1 MKPSD
6 RTLALNAAWAA
17 LWWLVD
23 PEHNRWAKTLE
34 VLNDPASR
42 VTIERGS
49 GDDTGRRSVGGHSDP
64 TGDAAGAVLEAG
76 LDGRKQ
82 ARDLRRSVATV
93 AESARFLVAT
103 MTEQPYD
110 NPDTIEHAISDI
122 VWLVTVPHTAE
133 AWRTD
138 DDELRHEFDHA
149 IEHLHAEAK
158 LLANRC
164 RSVLAEAVREKP
176 KVEQPKRTECRTHA
190 AWRQERKRLNPD
202 AYVEEVPAT
211 KHGLCDRCRKFKEN
225 HKVPPTPAIIDRWER
240 HGNETTPP
248 ALIMEAKAAAK
259 TKRKKAG

>member
-110 NPDTIEHAISDI
+110 GPDTIEHAISDI

-138 DDELRHEFDHA
+138 DDELRNEFDHA
-149 IEHLHAEAK
+149 IEHLHRGAK

-164 RSVLAEAVREKP
+164 RSILAGAVREKP
-176 KVEQPKRTECRTHA
+176 KVEQPKRTACRAHA
-190 AWRQERKRLNPD
+190 RSGRPDVLAVRK
-202 AYVEEVPAT
+202 
-211 KHGLCDRCRKFKEN
+211 GLCEDCATFHDL
-225 HKVPPTPAIIDRWER
+225 HKVDPHEPIHRAWDYGRRRMST
-240 HGNETTPP
+240 
-248 ALIMEAKAAAK
+248 ALIAEAKAEASRRRR
-259 TKRKKAG
+259 KRAG